1 MAIPHFTERDP
12 LAPGFWDERFAQQ
25 FMPWDQGG
33 VPPEL
38 ARFITQSPT
47 PLTTLIP
54 GCGMGYEVRHL
65 AQAGWPVTAID
76 FSPTAV
82 DAAKAALGEFAGHL
96 QQADFFSF
104 VPAQAVGF
112 IYERAFLCAMPRA
125 RWADVIAQWAAL
137 LAPGALLG
145 GFFFYDDA
153 PKGPP
158 FGADRAT
165 LDALMLPHFAL
176 IEDVV
181 AAQSIAVFAGKE
193 RWQVWQRR

>member
-1 MAIPHFTERDP
+1 MATPHFTERDP
-12 LAPGFWDERFAQQ
+12 LAPGFWNERFEQQ
-25 FMPWDQGG
+25 FTPWDQGG
-33 VPPEL
+33 VPAEL
-38 ARFITQSPT
+38 RRFVAQSPT

-76 FSPTAV
+76 FSPAAV
-82 DAAKAALGEFAGHL
+82 AMAQAALGDYAGHV

-104 VPAQAVGF
+104 EPAQTVDF

-125 RWADVIAQWAAL
+125 RWSAIVAQWAAL

-158 FGADRAT
+158 FGADRAA
-165 LDALMLPHFAL
+165 LDALMLPYFVL
-176 IEDVV
+176 IEEVPVGD
-181 AAQSIAVFAGKE
+181 SIAVFAGKE
-193 RWQVWQRR
+193 RWQLWQRR

>member
-1 MAIPHFTERDP
+1 MAAPRFIERDP
-12 LAPGFWDERFAQQ
+12 LAPGFWNERFEQQ
-25 FMPWDQGG
+25 FTPWDQGG

-38 ARFITQSPT
+38 MRFVAQAPV

-76 FSPTAV
+76 FSPAAV
-82 DAAKAALGEFAGHL
+82 AVAKAALGEFSGHV
-96 QQADFFSF
+96 QEADFFSF
-104 VPAQAVGF
+104 EPAQPVTF

-125 RWADVIAQWAAL
+125 RWADIIARWASL
-137 LAPGALLG
+137 LAPGAALG
-145 GFFFYDDA
+145 GFFFYDET

-158 FGADRAT
+158 FGADRAA
-165 LDALMLPHFAL
+165 LDALMLPYFVL
-176 IEDVV
+176 IED
-181 AAQSIAVFAGKE
+181 APAGQSIAVFEGKE